1 MRIPISQQQLEVYP
15 KNEHQLLRNSSLY
28 ICVVRKISLSSFGEP
43 VEVKITTLGDLTI
56 FQKFDQ
62 FLLALY
68 AFLMSFQKPVE
79 HIISSYQPF
88 CGVDILHS
96 NFFQSTF
103 MSNNQTFCQQC
114 IFFQR
119 KCIDIFSDI
128 SWRLKVACLNLFKIL
143 RLDKLEFDLSVLILE
158 P

>member
-62 FLLALY
+62 FLLAFQLNTL
-68 AFLMSFQKPVE
+68 FPLINRFVGSISFILTFSNRRSCP
-79 HIISSYQPF
+79 IIKHFVNNAY
-88 CGVDILHS
+88 
-96 NFFQSTF
+96 FFKEF
-103 MSNNQTFCQQC
+103 
-114 IFFQR
+114 R